1 MEAIINANYSNKVT
15 STTVLSSFKNVKL
28 TALFLGQKLHE
39 NVNWNFMEGYS
50 FEGRLADVNI
60 WDWELQ
66 EDHVGKWYRGTGRDE
81 RPRVAWN
88 RLGYPS
94 KRFGDVHLVTITS
107 AFFGRGMSRKKKKS
121 ALNWARKNVEP
132 LVEMSQKAMMWWV
145 HLGKVFAFESRSTR
159 VSPRR
164 RFQVACLKEICCI
177 KSLSYST
184 FSAMSGQ

>member
-15 STTVLSSFKNVKL
+15 STNVLSSFKNVKL
-28 TALFLGQKLHE
+28 TALFLGQKLQE

-107 AFFGRGMSRKKKKS
+107 AFFGRGMSRKKKNQ
-121 ALNWARKNVEP
+121 L
-132 LVEMSQKAMMWWV
+132 
-145 HLGKVFAFESRSTR
+145 
-159 VSPRR
+159 
-164 RFQVACLKEICCI
+164 
-177 KSLSYST
+177 
-184 FSAMSGQ
+184 